1 MLLKF
6 PPSISDS
13 QKRDLK
19 YQILDWSL
27 TNGIVF
33 ESLENPGTGCNVPV
47 TLFPT
52 PFSRHGFENALEIQI
67 LYNELYHSVF
77 THPEIV
83 IDELSVASADEFTMR
98 LINIY
103 KKCSKTHTQTLTGGV
118 FRSDYIV
125 DKSRVSAEEGRQ
137 IKQVEF
143 NTVSVS
149 FGALSSKVTEMHK
162 FLAETAKKSVH
173 GEVPISDSLKLI
185 SKGLATMHSA
195 YGCAESVILFVV
207 QPDEV
212 NIMDQ
217 RLIEYELFRKYGIL
231 CVRATLE
238 QVTRKTTIGDRNRLI
253 FIPLGVE
260 VSVVYYRT
268 GYGPNDY
275 PTESEWEARELLESS
290 HAVQC
295 PSVLTQLCGTKK
307 IQQLLTVPQF
317 IETRL
322 KPKLNADELNLLRK
336 TFTGMWPMDHD
347 SELGMEGQRLAFESP
362 ERFVLKPQ
370 REGGGNNIYK
380 KDIPAYLE
388 EIGRENWQEY
398 VLMELIDSPK
408 VSNTILRDNELVSGR
423 IVSELGVFGT
433 VLWDIDQKRGLMN
446 NQAGFLLRTKLQKSN
461 EGGIA
466 AGFGCLDAILLPS
479 R

>member
-19 YQILDWSL
+19 WQILDWTL
-27 TNGIVF
+27 TNGVLF
-33 ESLENPGTGCNVPV
+33 ASAAQPGAGRNVPV

-52 PFSRHGFENALEIQI
+52 PFSRHGFETALEIQV
-67 LYNELYHSVF
+67 LYNRLYHAVF
-77 THPEIV
+77 RRPDLV
-83 IDELSVASADEFTMR
+83 LGELQQAHDDEFTSR
-98 LINIY
+98 LVAIHAACD
-103 KKCSKTHTQTLTGGV
+103 KQRTQPLTGGV

-125 DKSRVSAEEGRQ
+125 DRARASQEEGRQ

-162 FLAETAKKSVH
+162 FLAETAKKGVH
-173 GEVPISDSLKLI
+173 GEVPVSDSLRLI
-185 SKGLATMHSA
+185 AKGLATMHSA
-195 YGCAESVILFVV
+195 YGCPEAVVLFVV
-207 QPDEV
+207 QPDETNV
-212 NIMDQ
+212 MDQ
-217 RLIEYELFRKYGIL
+217 RLVEYELFRQYGIL

-238 QVTRKTTIGDRNRLI
+238 QVNRKTTIGDRNRLI
-253 FIPLGVE
+253 FIPLGAE
-260 VSVVYYRT
+260 VSVVYYRA
-268 GYGPNDY
+268 GYAPHEY
-275 PTESEWEARELLESS
+275 RSQAEWAARERLESS

-307 IQQLLTVPQF
+307 IQQLLTLPSFVEQLQPDL
-317 IETRL
+317 T
-322 KPKLNADELNLLRK
+322 ADELALVRK
-336 TFTGMWPMDHD
+336 TFTGMWPLDE
-347 SELGMEGQRLAFESP
+347 SPLGKEGQRLALEQP

-380 KDIPAYLE
+380 KDIPAYLASVD
-388 EIGRENWQEY
+388 RATWPAY
-398 VLMELIDSPK
+398 VLMELIESPK
-408 VSNTILRDNELVSGR
+408 ISNIILKDNELVSGR

-433 VLWDIDQKRGLMN
+433 ALWDIDQGRELMN

-466 AGFGCLDAILLPS
+466 AGFGCLDAVLLPS